1 MASPAS
7 RATRKAFTGNL
18 TITGQTKRA
27 SSRSPRPRMPAP
39 TTSTINFP
47 VGDARANGIAAPIN
61 DADGKS
67 SVVYKPSPN
76 SGHVEFIVDITGYF
90 H

>member
-1 MASPAS
+1 
-7 RATRKAFTGNL
+7 
-18 TITGQTKRA
+18 
-27 SSRSPRPRMPAP
+27 MPAP

-47 VGDARANGIAAPIN
+47 IGDTRANGIAAPIN